1 MLLFN
6 YNIQFLRFIAV
17 AQTRG
22 EKCTKM
28 LLKSGADTN
37 MAMADGRTPLHISSE
52 SGTLAVL
59 RQLLANGAN
68 PLLVDSVSHTVKLKP
83 KSIKNQEK

>member
-1 MLLFN
+1 MAHKLKYLG
-6 YNIQFLRFIAV
+6 NIKVVLNLQI
-17 AQTRG
+17 RG

-59 RQLLANGAN
+59 RQLLANGAD
-68 PLLVDSVSHTVKLKP
+68 PLLVDSVSVMILAQL
-83 KSIKNQEK
+83 S